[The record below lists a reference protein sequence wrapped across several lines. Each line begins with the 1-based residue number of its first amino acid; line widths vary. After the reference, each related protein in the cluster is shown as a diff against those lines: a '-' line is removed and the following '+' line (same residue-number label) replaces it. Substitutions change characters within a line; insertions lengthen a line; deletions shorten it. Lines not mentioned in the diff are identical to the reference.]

1 MQNKET
7 VTLNRDFIEQI
18 TKVIASLNIRPSF
31 YERPFLSI
39 DVEREVRLRGYFY
52 AVAICHQTHNL
63 KSEQKQLFG
72 WDYLEEGFVRMMRQN
87 PDWWKPKNLYRL
99 RIHEI
104 ADRLAHWFSDKND
117 RSHSTLNRLEE
128 RSHLMKDVGK
138 FVWENYDGSFE
149 ALFDRAGERLC
160 NEGKGIYEVMPA
172 MEAFSDPLQK
182 KTTFLMKLLQ
192 DAGILKLRDAE
203 NIIPIMDY
211 HMMRVLLRT
220 GAVEVK
226 DGQLRDQ
233 LIQKQPLDSD
243 REIRNTCATAMQ
255 KIGLQSGHGILEMND
270 FFWTLGRSC
279 CAETTLCRDRV
290 CAKNPCTF
298 EKVVNI
304 NDHSRCVFED
314 ICKGAVDENYRK
326 LWQPEVKTHFY

>member
-1 MQNKET
+1 MPSVE
-7 VTLNRDFIEQI
+7 LNHKQI
-18 TKVIASLNIRPSF
+18 DRITEVITSLNIRLSF

-39 DVEREVRLRGYFY
+39 EVEREVKLRGYFY

-72 WDYLEEGFVRMMRQN
+72 WDYLEDGVIRMMRQN
-87 PDWWKPKNLYRL
+87 PDWWLPEQLNHLK
-99 RIHEI
+99 IHEI
-104 ADRLAHWFSDKND
+104 AERLAPWFSDNND
-117 RSHSTLNRLEE
+117 RKHSTLDRLEE

-160 NEGKGIYEVMPA
+160 NEGKGFYEVMPA

-182 KTTFLMKLLQ
+182 KTTFLVKLLE

-203 NIIPIMDY
+203 NTIPVMDY

-226 DGQLRDQ
+226 DGPLRDQ

-243 REIRNTCATAMQ
+243 REIRNTCAKAMRE
-255 KIGLQSGHGILEMND
+255 IGLQSGHGILKMND

-279 CAETTLCRDRV
+279 CTETTLCHDRV
-290 CAKNPCTF
+290 CAKKPCTF
-298 EKVVNI
+298 EQVVNI
-304 NDHSRCVFED
+304 NDHSLCVFED
-314 ICKGAVDENYRK
+314 ICKGAVDDNYRK
-326 LWQPEVKTHFY
+326 LWQPVVKTHFY